1 MSEEARLK
9 LLEPDA
15 YPGSPPKNIVNDALS
30 LFLNLRRGCFEFLRA
45 KVKGADL
52 YVISPFTDT
61 GLHISFHKSGKIHLK
76 DKEKSAGEIKDI
88 ESFFESM
95 KLFVSIRSGCICL
108 RVGKKLDGDE
118 IEKALSLLLKF
129 LPIAGKPQF
138 LTQKVLKRGFVRF
151 IRTPKEVLIDQRMCG
166 SDKI

>member
-1 MSEEARLK
+1 MNDEARLK

-15 YPGSPPKNIVNDALS
+15 YPGSPPKNIDSDGLS
-30 LFLNLRRGCFEFLRA
+30 LFINSRRGCFEFFRA

-52 YVISPFTDT
+52 YVIYPFTDT

-76 DKEKSAGEIKDI
+76 DKEKSAGKIKDI
-88 ESFFESM
+88 KSFFESM
-95 KLFVSIRSGCICL
+95 KSFVSIRSGCICL

-118 IEKALSLLLKF
+118 VEKALSLLLKF

-138 LTQKVLKRGFVRF
+138 LTQKVLERRFVRF
-151 IRTPKEVLIDQRMCG
+151 IRTPKEVLIDQRMCE